1 MIVAQMVAGESGTG
15 RDLRCASDGLQT
27 VVDAQVP
34 HDSNTAR
41 SSTIMNLL
49 TDVLA
54 GLIHFIGWLI

>member
-1 MIVAQMVAGESGTG
+1 M
-15 RDLRCASDGLQT
+15 CKHGLQT

-34 HDSNTAR
+34 HDSHIAR

-54 GLIHFIGWLI
+54 GLVHFIGWLV

>member
-1 MIVAQMVAGESGTG
+1 MIVARETGEVPEPG
-15 RDLRCASDGLQT
+15 RYFRCASDGLQT

-34 HDSNTAR
+34 LKSHIAR

-54 GLIHFIGWLI
+54 GIIHFIGWLV